1 MQDLLRLFGCDPVLV
16 DVGASAG
23 PPDIWEPIAALST
36 YLGFDPDSR
45 EMTSSAAGG
54 FRRTVVVNEAITCDP
69 AAAEVR
75 FYLTRSPYCSSTLE
89 PDMASLSNYDFSDL
103 FVTERQATVRA
114 ATLDAILAR
123 LGLDRID
130 WLKCDSQ
137 GTDLRIFRSL
147 GDGVRRGLLALDIE
161 PGLIDV
167 YRGEDL
173 FVDAQKHLTASGFWL
188 SRLEVHGPVRVRGA
202 TLQSVF
208 AGRADTAAF
217 AGRAIRKTPGWCE
230 ARYLRTLESLA
241 DAGATRERYAL
252 LFVFSL
258 LDQQPGFALDI
269 ALEYERRFG
278 GDAWSA
284 RMRAEAG
291 SRIVHA
297 RRHAVAA
304 RAKRW
309 IGRIAK
315 LMRVPEV
322 R

>member
-1 MQDLLRLFGCDPVLV
+1 MQELLRFLGAAPVLV

-23 PPDIWEPIAALST
+23 PPEIWEPLAPVAT
-36 YLGFDPDSR
+36 YVGFDPDSR
-45 EMTSSAAGG
+45 DLSDAPAGG
-54 FRRTVVVNEAITCDP
+54 FRRSVIVNEAVTSDP
-69 AAAEVR
+69 AATEAR

-89 PDMASLSNYDFSDL
+89 PDTASLSNYHFSEL

-114 ATLDAILAR
+114 ATLDATLAR

-130 WLKCDSQ
+130 WLKCDTQ

-161 PGLIDV
+161 PGLIDA

-188 SRLEVHGPVRVRGA
+188 SRLEVNGAVRVRGA

-208 AGRADTAAF
+208 AGRADPAAL
-217 AGRAIRKTPGWCE
+217 AGRAIRNSPGWCE

-241 DAGATRERYAL
+241 ETGAARERYAL

-258 LDQQPGFALDI
+258 LDRQPGYALDV

-278 GDAWSA
+278 ADAWSA

-291 SRIVHA
+291 SRILHA

-304 RAKRW
+304 RAKAWAR
-309 IGRIAK
+309 RIANM
-315 LMRVPEV
+315 LRAPEA